1 MIRAMAPRDW
11 LHYSVSLAV
20 LLVAL
25 FADQIVGALAPHPLV
40 YRNLPFPVLNSPVH
54 AGEPILMVVDRC
66 LRDVD
71 TPVYVIAR
79 ELLDFD
85 DNRRTTLNQTYNTVR
100 LGCETV
106 QAMSVPVPMDQ
117 TPGIYIYRG
126 VAIVRGRWVT
136 RDVPWQTEPF
146 EIIPRETRL

>member
-106 QAMSVPVPMDQ
+106 QAMSVPVPME
-117 TPGIYIYRG
+117 I
-126 VAIVRGRWVT
+126 GRAHV
-136 RDVPWQTEPF
+136 
-146 EIIPRETRL
+146 